1 MFRLLVEFSWS
12 LHTLGFALSFPPIID
27 ASQHLAVHLA
37 VHVFVHLA
45 LLGQLD
51 GHRSAKGSQLPLKS
65 PSELTSGDTL
75 IEGPS
80 KIN

>member
-27 ASQHLAVHLA
+27 ASQHLAVH
-37 VHVFVHLA
+37 VFVHLA

-51 GHRSAKGSQLPLKS
+51 GHRPAKGSQLPLKS